1 MNETLRL
8 SEIHVADAMHEGI
21 LTCTSQTPLRKV
33 AAMMVEQS
41 VHCIVVLGD
50 PAERYSLGA
59 RWALLSDLDL
69 AGCASLDMDA
79 HTAGRTAATPV
90 VTVTPVETIERAAQ
104 LMRAYGTSHLVVVA
118 ADDNRPLGVI
128 STLDIAAV
136 LAGLTAP
143 VARE

>member
-1 MNETLRL
+1 
-8 SEIHVADAMHEGI
+8 
-21 LTCTSQTPLRKV
+21 
-33 AAMMVEQS
+33 MMVEHR

-50 PAERYSLGA
+50 PEDSHSFGA
-59 RWALLSDLDL
+59 AWAVVSDLDL
-69 AGCASLDMDA
+69 AACASLDMDA

-90 VTVTPVETIERAAQ
+90 VTVTPIETIERAAQ

-118 ADDNRPLGVI
+118 ADDNRPIGVI

-143 VARE
+143 VAR